1 MLLGKFDKCS
11 ILILLGHY
19 LTTRSKLSLE
29 LLLYKSILINLAHM
43 KHSLDV

>member
-1 MLLGKFDKCS
+1 MLLGKFDNTDS
-11 ILILLGHY
+11 IKLGHY
-19 LTTRSKLSLE
+19 LTTRSELSLE